1 MTSGSPWSVKGIDPK
16 AREIAKDL
24 ARRSGMTLGE
34 WLNQMIFVDGS
45 ESGEADIAP
54 PRAVS
59 GMNPA
64 RPATESRPPRRGGD
78 DLDRVLAALEDM
90 SSRLEDSEERQ
101 AANAARFDAA
111 LADLRADQARVAER
125 LKSADQAPGGG
136 AVGKA
141 ETLRALEGALNKVAG
156 HLQDGEARSRE
167 ALTVIR
173 NEMNQEVQRVA
184 DQMSQKVQAVEN
196 RSADAIAQV
205 GAEVTRV
212 ASVVEQRLRRADDAQ
227 AESLEKLGA
236 EIARITERLSERI
249 AAAERRSAQAIDD
262 VGEQMAR
269 VTDRIHQRQERSSS
283 ELADRMRQSEE
294 RTAKLLEEARE
305 KIERRLGKLAAA
317 ADEEAPAVEAAAP
330 ASGFAARWRP
340 VEPALEPE
348 VPIFEE
354 TVFDEAAP
362 GEPVLAE
369 AAPVE
374 ASPDLAAHTFLEPP
388 ALAALV
394 ETDAAFAGADAQ
406 GEPEA
411 FAAPAQGEAVAAPA
425 EADLAAYLDPDS
437 YLEDDAGLDAAPPV
451 ALGASAFDESL
462 DEPEA
467 LRPSTRELIAAA
479 RAAARVNAEEP
490 GYLASDLAE
499 DSEPPVIFSSVS
511 GAAQRKPRMSGAM
524 RGVLLTGGAVAS
536 IGLAATGYV
545 VMHPDMVASLTG
557 AGAPGKPI
565 PVGPASASVAQP
577 AAQQALALTAPAAKP
592 AAAADDTSDVKAL
605 FTEAAAKVDNGDASG
620 VAPLRS
626 AANLGYA
633 PAQRRLGKL
642 YEDGGAGVPKD
653 EAEGRRWTQRA
664 AANGDPRGM
673 HNLGLDYYEGT
684 GGVKNMAVAAQWFQR
699 AAELGLRDSQYN
711 LARFYE
717 AGLGVKQDLPL
728 AYKWYLI
735 AGRAGDTEAAAR
747 GEALKM
753 QLPAQTR
760 ASVEKAALAFSPE
773 PAAAPVS
780 MTAGLKSATPKQL
793 ALAQRALSKLGY
805 YQGADDGAP
814 SQTLGEA
821 IQAYQR
827 DRGIAANGAL
837 SPELV
842 QTFANVSR

>member
-1 MTSGSPWSVKGIDPK
+1 MTSGAPWSVKGIDPK

-45 ESGEADIAP
+45 EPADADAAP
-54 PRAVS
+54 PRVA
-59 GMNPA
+59 GANPA
-64 RPATESRPPRRGGD
+64 RPATESRPPRRNGD

-90 SSRLEDSEERQ
+90 SSRLEDSEHRQ
-101 AANAARFDAA
+101 AATAARFDAA
-111 LADLRADQARVAER
+111 LTDLRADQAKVAGR
-125 LKSADQAPGGG
+125 LQSAEQAPGAG
-136 AVGKA
+136 ASGKA

-173 NEMNQEVQRVA
+173 NETSQEVQRVA

-227 AESLEKLGA
+227 AEALEKLGV

-294 RTAKLLEEARE
+294 RTARLLDEARE

-317 ADEEAPAVEAAAP
+317 AEEDAASVEADAP
-330 ASGFAARWRP
+330 VSGFAARWSP
-340 VEPALEPE
+340 VEPAAKPQAPVSEDAPVSE
-348 VPIFEE
+348 EAAVP
-354 TVFDEAAP
+354 VEAAP
-362 GEPVLAE
+362 SPE
-369 AAPVE
+369 ADA
-374 ASPDLAAHTFLEPP
+374 FLDPP
-388 ALAALV
+388 ALAALIDPNAAV
-394 ETDAAFAGADAQ
+394 VDAYAQ
-406 GEPEA
+406 RGPEA
-411 FAAPAQGEAVAAPA
+411 IAEPVQDEAAA
-425 EADLAAYLDPDS
+425 EPQLTAYLDPDP
-437 YLEDDAGLDAAPPV
+437 YLDDDVGLEIEPPAA
-451 ALGASAFDESL
+451 LHASPFADPLE
-462 DEPEA
+462 EPEA

-479 RAAARVNAEEP
+479 RAAARITAEEP
-490 GYLASDLAE
+490 GYRTSDLAD
-499 DSEPPVIFSSVS
+499 DSERPVIFS
-511 GAAQRKPRMSGAM
+511 GAGNAAHRKPRMSGAM
-524 RGVLLTGGAVAS
+524 RGVLLTSGAVAS

-545 VMHPDMVASLTG
+545 VMHPEIMSSLTG
-557 AGAPGKPI
+557 GSAKPI
-565 PVGPASASVAQP
+565 PVGPASAPAQSAP
-577 AAQQALALTAPAAKP
+577 QQALTLTAPAAK
-592 AAAADDTSDVKAL
+592 AADDAGDLKTQ
-605 FTEAAAKVDNGDASG
+605 FTEAAAKVDAGDASG
-620 VAPLRS
+620 VAPLRTV
-626 AANLGYA
+626 ANLGYA

-642 YEDGGAGVPKD
+642 YEDGGAGVTKD
-653 EAEGRRWTQRA
+653 EVEGRRWTQRA

-673 HNLGLDYYEGT
+673 HNLGLDYYEGA

-699 AAELGLRDSQYN
+699 AADLGLRDSQYN
-711 LARFYE
+711 LARFFE
-717 AGLGVKQDLPL
+717 AGLGVKQDLPA

-735 AGRAGDTEAAAR
+735 AGRAGDTEAASR
-747 GEALKM
+747 GQLLKA
-753 QLPAQTR
+753 QLSAETR
-760 ASVEKAALAFSPE
+760 ASAEKAALAFNPE
-773 PAAAPVS
+773 LPAAPMS
-780 MTAGLKSATPKQL
+780 MTAGLKSATPNQL
-793 ALAQRALSKLGY
+793 ALAQRALGKLGY
-805 YQGADDGAP
+805 YKGVDDGAP
-814 SQTLGEA
+814 SQGLGEA

-827 DRGIAANGAL
+827 DRGLAGNGTL

>member
-1 MTSGSPWSVKGIDPK
+1 MTSGAPWSVKGIDPK

-45 ESGEADIAP
+45 ESAEADAAP
-54 PRAVS
+54 PRAA
-59 GMNPA
+59 GANPS
-64 RPATESRPPRRGGD
+64 RPATESRPPRRNGD

-90 SSRLEDSEERQ
+90 SSRLEDSEQRQ
-101 AANAARFDAA
+101 QATAARFDAA
-111 LADLRADQARVAER
+111 LTDLRADQARVAER
-125 LKSADQAPGGG
+125 LQSAEQAPGAG
-136 AVGKA
+136 ASSKA

-167 ALTVIR
+167 AMTVIR
-173 NEMNQEVQRVA
+173 NEMSQEVQRVA

-227 AESLEKLGA
+227 AEALEKLGA

-294 RTAKLLEEARE
+294 RTAKLLDEARE

-317 ADEEAPAVEAAAP
+317 AEEEAASVEADAP
-330 ASGFAARWRP
+330 VSGFAARWSP
-340 VEPALEPE
+340 VEPAAEPE
-348 VPIFEE
+348 TPI
-354 TVFDEAAP
+354 
-362 GEPVLAE
+362 AE
-369 AAPVE
+369 DAAAPVE
-374 ASPDLAAHTFLEPP
+374 AAQGPETHAFLDPP
-388 ALAALV
+388 ALAALID
-394 ETDAAFAGADAQ
+394 TDAAFADAYAQ
-406 GEPEA
+406 GGP
-411 FAAPAQGEAVAAPA
+411 EAVAEPVQDEIAAASPDP
-425 EADLAAYLDPDS
+425 ELTAYLDPDP
-437 YLEDDAGLDAAPPV
+437 YLDDDVGLDVEPPL
-451 ALGASAFDESL
+451 ALDASPLADSL

-479 RAAARVNAEEP
+479 RAAARITADEP
-490 GYLASDLAE
+490 GYRTSDLAD
-499 DSEPPVIFSSVS
+499 DSEPPVIFSGVR
-511 GAAQRKPRMSGAM
+511 GAAHRKPRMSGAM
-524 RGVLLTGGAVAS
+524 RGVLLTSGAVAS

-545 VMHPDMVASLTG
+545 VMHPEIVSSLTG
-557 AGAPGKPI
+557 SLSPAKPI
-565 PVGPASASVAQP
+565 PVGPASAPAAQP
-577 AAQQALALTAPAAKP
+577 APQQALTLTAPATKG
-592 AAAADDTSDVKAL
+592 DDASDLKAQ
-605 FTEAAAKVDNGDASG
+605 FTDAAAKVDNGDASG
-620 VAPLRS
+620 VAPLRTV
-626 AANLGYA
+626 ANLGYA

-642 YEDGGAGVPKD
+642 YEDGGAGVTKD
-653 EAEGRRWTQRA
+653 EVEGRRWTQRA

-699 AAELGLRDSQYN
+699 AADLGLRDSQYN
-711 LARFYE
+711 LARFFE
-717 AGLGVKQDLPL
+717 AGLGVKQDLPA

-735 AGRAGDTEAAAR
+735 AGRAGDTEAASR
-747 GEALKM
+747 GETLKA
-753 QLPAQTR
+753 QLSAETR
-760 ASVEKAALAFSPE
+760 ASVEKAALAFNPE
-773 PAAAPVS
+773 LPAAPMS

-793 ALAQRALSKLGY
+793 ALAQRALGKLGY
-805 YQGADDGAP
+805 YKGVDDGAP

-827 DRGIAANGAL
+827 DRGLAANGAL